1 MNWKLLCVKLLIN
14 LSSMKSI
21 KHLILIVV
29 LFASFNTLNAQSA
42 QDAYTKDWYHKDPAT
57 KVYGIKLEQTYAELL
72 NSKSP
77 KKKVVVAVI
86 DSGIDTTHEDLRP
99 VLWRNQKE
107 IIGNGIDDDKNGYID
122 DVHGWNFIGGKD
134 GSNVGKDSY
143 EAARVYYK
151 FKSEFGDQIIN
162 EKSLTPEKK
171 KAYQMY
177 TKAKFQLEAQAKEAS
192 MYIIILKDIVTKLPS
207 ADSILKIAL
216 GKTVYTGDEL
226 ANFKSTDPAVT
237 KARAALLGF
246 FQQTQQMENT
256 NVGLLNE
263 LIQFYEGEQSKVEAV
278 EKEPKR
284 YRADVVKDNYNDP
297 KDRFYGNND
306 VMGTD
311 ASHGTH
317 VAGIIGAL
325 RNNNLGINGIADH
338 IEIMPIR
345 AVPDGD
351 EHDKDVANAI
361 RYAVDNGA
369 WVINMSF
376 GKSFSPEKN
385 WVDDA
390 VKYASSKGVLLVH
403 AAGNDAK
410 NIDTEDNFPSR
421 NFDGDTSR
429 PFSNWIT
436 VGASG
441 ARAKELAAPFSNYG
455 KREVDVFA
463 PGVRIYS
470 TIPGGNTYGEKD
482 GTSMASP
489 VVAGLA
495 ALILSYF
502 PELTPEQVIS
512 IIKTS
517 SLKISD
523 KSTYKPGSEEEDAS
537 LYDLSSTGGLVNAY
551 DAIKLASTT
560 KGERIS
566 EQDKKKK

>member
-1 MNWKLLCVKLLIN
+1 MKMKKHILLGLLC
-14 LSSMKSI
+14 
-21 KHLILIVV
+21 
-29 LFASFNTLNAQSA
+29 FAAFNTVTAQSSFN
-42 QDAYTKDWYHKDPAT
+42 AYTKDWHLKDPST
-57 KVYGIKLEQTYAELL
+57 QVYGIKLEQAYAELL
-72 NSKSP
+72 KQKNP
-77 KKKVVVAVI
+77 KKKIVVAVI
-86 DSGIDTTHEDLRP
+86 DSGIDTAHEDLKP
-99 VLWRNQKE
+99 VLWTNEKE
-107 IIGNGIDDDKNGYID
+107 IVGNGIDDDKNGYVD

-143 EAARVYYK
+143 EAARVFYK
-151 FKSEFGDQIIN
+151 YKTEFGDKAIEVN
-162 EKSLTPEKK
+162 SLTAEKK
-171 KAYQMY
+171 RAYQNY
-177 TKAKFQLEAQAKEAS
+177 TKAKFQLEAQAKEAA
-192 MYIIILKDIVTKLPS
+192 MYVLILKDVVAKLPS

-216 GKTVYTGDEL
+216 GKQIYTGDDL
-226 ANFKSTDPAVT
+226 ANFTTTEPAVS

-246 FQQTQQMENT
+246 FQQTQQMEST
-256 NVGLLNE
+256 NVTFINE
-263 LIQFYEGEQSKVEAV
+263 LVQFYEGEKSKVEAL

-284 YRADVVKDNYNDP
+284 YRADVVKDNYDDP

-317 VAGIIGAL
+317 VAGIIGAA
-325 RNNNLGINGIADH
+325 RNNNLGINGVADH
-338 IEIMPIR
+338 VAIMPIR

-376 GKSFSPEKN
+376 GKSFSPEKT
-385 WVDDA
+385 WVDEA
-390 VKYASSKGVLLVH
+390 VKYAASKGVLLVH

-410 NIDTEDNFPSR
+410 NIDVEDNFPSR
-421 NFDGDTSR
+421 NFNSDTLQ
-429 PFSNWIT
+429 PFPNWIT

-441 ARAKELAAPFSNYG
+441 ATPKELAAAFSNFG

-495 ALILSYF
+495 ALILSYY
-502 PELTPEQVIS
+502 PELTAEQVIS

-517 SLKISD
+517 SMKVSD
-523 KSTYKPGSEEEDAS
+523 KSTLKPGTEDEKVS
-537 LYDLSSTGGLVNAY
+537 LYDLSSTGGVVNAY
-551 DAIKLASTT
+551 DALNLASTF
-560 KGERIS
+560 KGERKL
-566 EQDKKKK
+566 EQEKKKK

>member
-1 MNWKLLCVKLLIN
+1 MKMKKHIFLGLVCFAAIN
-14 LSSMKSI
+14 T
-21 KHLILIVV
+21 V
-29 LFASFNTLNAQSA
+29 TAQSSLN
-42 QDAYTKDWYHKDPAT
+42 AYTKDWHLKDPST
-57 KVYGIKLEQTYAELL
+57 QVYGIKLEQAYAELL
-72 NSKSP
+72 KQKNP
-77 KKKVVVAVI
+77 KRKIVVAVI
-86 DSGIDTTHEDLRP
+86 DSGIDTAHEDLKP
-99 VLWRNQKE
+99 VLWTNEKE
-107 IIGNGIDDDKNGYID
+107 IVGNGIDDDKNGYVD

-143 EAARVYYK
+143 EAARVFYK
-151 FKSEFGDQIIN
+151 YKSEFGDKAIEVN
-162 EKSLTPEKK
+162 SLTAEKK
-171 KAYQMY
+171 RAYQNY
-177 TKAKFQLEAQAKEAS
+177 TKAKFQLEAQAKEAA
-192 MYIIILKDIVTKLPS
+192 MYVLILKDVVAKLPS

-216 GKTVYTGDEL
+216 GKQVYTGDDL
-226 ANFKSTDPAVT
+226 ANFTTTEPAVS

-246 FQQTQQMENT
+246 FQQTQQMEST
-256 NVGLLNE
+256 NVTFINE
-263 LIQFYEGEQSKVEAV
+263 LVQFYEGEKSKVEAI

-284 YRADVVKDNYNDP
+284 YRADVVKDNYDDP

-317 VAGIIGAL
+317 VAGIIGAA
-325 RNNNLGINGIADH
+325 RNNNLGINGVANH
-338 IEIMPIR
+338 VAIMPIR

-376 GKSFSPEKN
+376 GKSFSPEKT
-385 WVDDA
+385 WVDEA
-390 VKYASSKGVLLVH
+390 VKYAASKGVLLVH

-410 NIDTEDNFPSR
+410 NIDVEDNFPSR
-421 NFDGDTSR
+421 NFNSDTLQ
-429 PFSNWIT
+429 PFPNWIT

-441 ARAKELAAPFSNYG
+441 ATPKELAAAFSNFG

-495 ALILSYF
+495 ALILSYY
-502 PELTPEQVIS
+502 PELTAEQVIS

-517 SLKISD
+517 SLKVSD
-523 KSTYKPGSEEEDAS
+523 KSTLKPGTEDEKVS
-537 LYDLSSTGGLVNAY
+537 LYDLSSTGGVVNAY
-551 DAIKLASTT
+551 DALNLASTF
-560 KGERIS
+560 KGERKL
-566 EQDKKKK
+566 EQEKKKK

>member
-1 MNWKLLCVKLLIN
+1 MKLNKHFILTLVLIIAN
-14 LSSMKSI
+14 SY
-21 KHLILIVV
+21 
-29 LFASFNTLNAQSA
+29 LFAQSST
-42 QDAYTKDWYHKDPAT
+42 DAYSRDWFHKDPT
-57 KVYGIKLEQTYAELL
+57 SEVYGIKLEQTYTELL
-72 NSKSP
+72 KQKSP
-77 KKKVVVAVI
+77 KKKIVVAVI
-86 DSGIDTTHEDLRP
+86 DSGIDTAHEDLKT
-99 VLWRNQKE
+99 VLWRNEKE
-107 IIGNGIDDDKNGYID
+107 IIGNGIDDDKNGYVD
-122 DVHGWNFIGGKD
+122 DIHGWNFIGGKD
-134 GSNVGKDSY
+134 GTNVGKDSY

-151 FKSEFGDQIIN
+151 YKSEFGDKSID
-162 EKSLTPEKK
+162 EKSLSPEKK

-177 TKAKFQLEAQAKEAS
+177 SKAKFQLEAQAKEAS
-192 MYIIILKDIVTKLPS
+192 MYVLILRDVVNKLPS

-216 GKTVYTGDEL
+216 GKQIYTGDEL
-226 ANFKSTDPAVT
+226 SNFTSSEPTVA

-246 FQQTQQMENT
+246 FQQTRQMENT
-256 NVGLLNE
+256 NAVLINE
-263 LIQFYEGEQSKVEAV
+263 LIQFYENEQKKVEAV

-284 YRADVVKDNYNDP
+284 YREDVVKDNYNDP

-306 VMGTD
+306 VMGID

-325 RNNNLGINGIADH
+325 RNNNVGIKGIADH
-338 IEIMPIR
+338 VAIMPIR

-351 EHDKDVANAI
+351 EHDKDIANAI

-385 WVDDA
+385 WVDEA

-410 NIDTEDNFPSR
+410 NIDIEDNFPSR
-421 NFDGDTSR
+421 NFDNDTLQ

-441 ARAKELAAPFSNYG
+441 ATIKELAAPFSNYG

-470 TIPGGNTYGEKD
+470 TIPGGNTYAEKD

-495 ALILSYF
+495 ALILSYY

-512 IIKTS
+512 IIKNS
-517 SLKISD
+517 SLKITN
-523 KSTYKPGSEEEDAS
+523 KTTFKPGTEDESVS
-537 LYDLSSTGGLVNAY
+537 LLDLSSAGGLVNAY
-551 DAIKLASTT
+551 DAIKLAAAT
-560 KGERIS
+560 KGERKL
-566 EQDKKKK
+566 EQEKKKK

>member
-1 MNWKLLCVKLLIN
+1 MKLNKNIILAFAFFTAIN
-14 LSSMKSI
+14 S
-21 KHLILIVV
+21 
-29 LFASFNTLNAQSA
+29 LNAQSA
-42 QDAYTKDWYHKDPAT
+42 KDAYSKDWYHKDPNT
-57 KVYGIKLEQTYAELL
+57 QVYGIKLEPTYAELL
-72 NSKSP
+72 KQKSP
-77 KKKVVVAVI
+77 KKKIVVAVI
-86 DSGIDTTHEDLRP
+86 DSGIDTVHEDLKP
-99 VLWRNQKE
+99 VLWRNEKE
-107 IIGNGIDDDKNGYID
+107 IFGNGIDDDKNGYVD

-151 FKSEFGDQIIN
+151 YKTEFGNEIID
-162 EKSLTPEKK
+162 EKSLSPEKK
-171 KAYQMY
+171 KTFQMY
-177 TKAKFQLEAQAKEAS
+177 NKAKFQLESQAKEAS
-192 MYIIILKDIVTKLPS
+192 MYVLILKDIVTKLPS

-216 GKTVYTGDEL
+216 GKQVYTGDDL
-226 ANFKSTDPAVT
+226 ANFKTTEPAVT

-256 NVGLLNE
+256 NTVLINE
-263 LIQFYEGEQSKVEAV
+263 LIQFYEGEKSKVEAV

-325 RNNNLGINGIADH
+325 RNNNVGINGIADH
-338 IEIMPIR
+338 VAIMPIR

-351 EHDKDVANAI
+351 EHDKDIANAI

-376 GKSFSPEKN
+376 GKSFSPEKS

-410 NIDTEDNFPSR
+410 NIDIEDNYPSR
-421 NFDGDTSR
+421 NFDGDTLR
-429 PFSNWIT
+429 PFTNWIT

-441 ARAKELAAPFSNYG
+441 ATAKELAAPFSNYG

-495 ALILSYF
+495 ALILSYY
-502 PELTPEQVIS
+502 PELTPEQVIA
-512 IIKTS
+512 ILKTS
-517 SLKISD
+517 SLKIKD
-523 KSTYKPGSEEEDAS
+523 KITVKPGSEDEDAS
-537 LYDLSSTGGLVNAY
+537 LYDLSSTGGIVNAY

-560 KGERIS
+560 KGERKL
-566 EQDKKKK
+566 EQKKK

>member
-1 MNWKLLCVKLLIN
+1 MKL
-14 LSSMKSI
+14 I
-21 KHLILIVV
+21 KHV
-29 LFASFNTLNAQSA
+29 LFTLVSFIAFNSLYAQSSL
-42 QDAYTKDWYHKDPAT
+42 DAYSKDWFLKDPASQ
-57 KVYGIKLEQTYAELL
+57 VYGIKLEQTYTELL
-72 NSKSP
+72 KQKSP
-77 KKKVVVAVI
+77 KKKIVVAVI
-86 DSGIDTTHEDLRP
+86 DSGIDTAHEDLKP
-99 VLWRNQKE
+99 VLWRNEKE
-107 IIGNGIDDDKNGYID
+107 IIGNGIDDDKNGYVD
-122 DVHGWNFIGGKD
+122 DIHGWNFIGGKD
-134 GSNVGKDSY
+134 GTNVGKDSY

-151 FKSEFGDQIIN
+151 YKAEFGDKTID

-177 TKAKFQLEAQAKEAS
+177 AKAKFQLEAQAKEAS
-192 MYIIILKDIVTKLPS
+192 MYVLILKDIVSKLPS

-216 GKTVYTGDEL
+216 GKQIYTGDDL
-226 ANFKSTDPAVT
+226 ANFTTSEPAVA

-256 NVGLLNE
+256 NAVLINE
-263 LIQFYEGEQSKVEAV
+263 LIQFYEGEQSKIEAV

-317 VAGIIGAL
+317 VAGIIGAV
-325 RNNNLGINGIADH
+325 RNNNIGIKGVADH
-338 IEIMPIR
+338 VAIMPIR

-351 EHDKDVANAI
+351 EHDKDIANAI

-376 GKSFSPEKN
+376 GKSFSPEKS
-385 WVDDA
+385 WVDEA

-410 NIDTEDNFPSR
+410 NIDIEDNFPSR
-421 NFDGDTSR
+421 NFDSDTLQ

-441 ARAKELAAPFSNYG
+441 ATQKELAAPFSNYG

-495 ALILSYF
+495 GLILSYY

-512 IIKTS
+512 IIKNS
-517 SLKISD
+517 SMKITD
-523 KSTYKPGSEEEDAS
+523 KTTYKPGTEDESVS
-537 LYDLSSTGGLVNAY
+537 LVDLSSTGGLVNAY
-551 DAIKLASTT
+551 DAIKLAAST
-560 KGERIS
+560 KGERKLD
-566 EQDKKKK
+566 QDKKKK